1 MAFSS
6 GGGQGKPMADINTT
20 PLVDVML
27 VFLIIFMITAPLMA
41 HKVNFNVP
49 IPSKEQK
56 PEDKDKPE
64 PITVHV
70 VSMGGNLTQLQVQE
84 GSNPGVPVSSMVDL
98 MARLKTESKR
108 KPQPEFNIKADETV
122 PYQNVAEVL
131 AAAKREGF
139 EKISFND
146 LRQTPL

>member
-1 MAFSS
+1 
-6 GGGQGKPMADINTT
+6 
-20 PLVDVML
+20 
-27 VFLIIFMITAPLMA
+27 
-41 HKVNFNVP
+41 
-49 IPSKEQK
+49 
-56 PEDKDKPE
+56 
-64 PITVHV
+64 
-70 VSMGGNLTQLQVQE
+70 
-84 GSNPGVPVSSMVDL
+84 MVDL